1 MEIIIKFIKFGI
13 VGFSGLL
20 VDFGI
25 TYLFKEVFKVQRFV
39 ANAIGFLTAASSNY
53 FLNRVWTFN
62 SANPEVAV
70 EFGKFFFVALI
81 GLGINSLVLWVLNTK
96 FKLNFYVAK
105 LLAVIVTTFW
115 NFIANYL
122 YTFTI

>member
-53 FLNRVWTFN
+53 ILNRVWTFN
-62 SANPEVAV
+62 SDNPEVAV
-70 EFGKFFFVALI
+70 EFGKF
-81 GLGINSLVLWVLNTK
+81 
-96 FKLNFYVAK
+96 
-105 LLAVIVTTFW
+105 
-115 NFIANYL
+115 
-122 YTFTI
+122 